1 MNIACIWQGWIY
13 TTLGS
18 ANPLITAFP
27 IRKLS
32 WSPVGL
38 FRFSALTFNGHK
50 IHYNEDWTRNA
61 EGHPGIVV
69 HGPLNVINLLD
80 YWRDFHG
87 EGTGPDEI
95 IYRAMSPVYG
105 GEEYQIRT
113 LDILETT
120 NSKVFEVA
128 AEKNGVIIMKASIIK
143 KT

>member
-1 MNIACIWQGWIY
+1 MPQ
-13 TTLGS
+13 
-18 ANPLITAFP
+18 AFP

-50 IHYNEDWTRNA
+50 IHYNEDWTRTA

-80 YWRDFHG
+80 YWRDIHG
-87 EGTGPDEI
+87 EGAGPDEI

-105 GEEYQIRT
+105 GEEYRIRT
-113 LDILETT
+113 VDINAT
-120 NSKVFEVA
+120 NSSRVFDVV
-128 AEKNGVIIMKASIIK
+128 AEKDGNVIMKASIIK
-143 KT
+143 KI